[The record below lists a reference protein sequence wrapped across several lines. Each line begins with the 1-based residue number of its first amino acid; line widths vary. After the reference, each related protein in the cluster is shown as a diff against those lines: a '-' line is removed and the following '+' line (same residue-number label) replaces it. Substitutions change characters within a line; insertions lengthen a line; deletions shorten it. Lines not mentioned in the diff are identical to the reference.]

1 MAWPRGP
8 QKDNSRD
15 MKKFIPY
22 SHQWINEEDIKE
34 VVGVLRSDW
43 ITQGSKV
50 EEFEKLLAKYCKAKY
65 ALAVSSG
72 TAALHL
78 AYLAAGIK
86 PGDEVVTTPLTF
98 AATSNCLVHCG
109 GKPVFS
115 DVEEDTLNINPEL
128 VEGLISHKT
137 RAISVVDFAGHPCNL
152 DEIKKTAR
160 KHSLLVIEDASHAL
174 GAEYKRRRVGALADL
189 TVFSFHPVKLITS
202 GEGGAVLT
210 DRKDFYEKMK
220 TLRNHGIVKRPEKGG
235 WYYEIE
241 SPGFNYRITDI
252 QSALAVSQ
260 MKNLEK
266 FLRRRREI
274 ANFYNK
280 AFGSVKELTLPVQ
293 KSYAKSAWHIYPVRL
308 NLEKLRAGRRKIFE
322 AFQKEGLGVQ
332 VHYMPLHLHPYY
344 KKRFGYKLG
353 DFPVAEKYYQRAITL
368 PLFPRMTRE
377 EAQQV
382 VKTVKKAIIFY
393 K

>member
-1 MAWPRGP
+1 
-8 QKDNSRD
+8 